1 MSNAKKI
8 SSVSAKRTLKNKRR
22 MTTVIVCLSM
32 FVIGVY
38 IDTIYGEG
46 VARQS
51 ILNFVS
57 GNAIKNPESSMV
69 QRDAI
74 SFENGME
81 YEAATFGNAFALS
94 TKDGIKYYNQ
104 VGDQRWSDTYNMI
117 SPKMVS
123 EGNWIAIADLSG
135 NNLRVYN
142 ANGLQFE
149 IQAKGNVL
157 QFALNEN
164 GFLSLITGQ
173 DGRFGVY
180 VYNNKGVL
188 IKERVE
194 ENDGLYPVASDIS
207 GDNRSFAVSYID
219 TSNVVPISRI
229 LFFYINQQ
237 DSQEY
242 TDSIFSASVE
252 KSDEL
257 IIKINYMKDDIL
269 AAVSDKSVYAIDS
282 DGVESWAFHLANI
295 VSQCDM
301 SNKDYIVLAFG
312 NERASAIVLDD
323 AVAFSKNSVVWLDTT
338 GRVRGQYESTEPIEH
353 ITSSASGIV
362 IGNNNNFIGIN
373 HSGKAS
379 WDYRS
384 TTDIY
389 DCIPMTTLRD
399 VMIIKK
405 QEAVILEM
413 DRIGQGII
421 EPIVRIDNENST
433 IIKNDN
439 DDFEYSED
447 FFVEIFDELETDS
460 SDEGSEDSGNSEGS
474 EGSGTIFNEVSNE
487 VVE

>member
-1 MSNAKKI
+1 MSNAKKV
-8 SSVSAKRTLKNKRR
+8 SSVSAKRTLRNKRR
-22 MTTVIVCLSM
+22 MTTLIVAFSM

-46 VARQS
+46 VASQS
-51 ILNFVS
+51 ILNFMS
-57 GNAIKNPESSMV
+57 GNSLKNPESSMV

-81 YEAATFGNAFALS
+81 YEASTFGNAFALS

-117 SPKMVS
+117 SPKMIS

-142 ANGLQFE
+142 NNGLQFD
-149 IQAKGNVL
+149 IQAKGNIL

-207 GDNRSFAVSYID
+207 SDNRSFAVSYID
-219 TSNVVPISRI
+219 TSNVVPVSRI
-229 LFFYINQQ
+229 LFFYINQE
-237 DSQEY
+237 DSLEY

-252 KSDEL
+252 KNDEL
-257 IIKINYMKDDIL
+257 IVKINYLDGDIL
-269 AAVSDKSVYAIDS
+269 GAVSDKSIYAIGS
-282 DGVESWAFHLANI
+282 DGIENWAFHFGNI

-301 SNKDYIVLAFG
+301 GNKSYIVLALG
-312 NERASAIVLDD
+312 NERASASVADD
-323 AVAFSKNSVVWLDTT
+323 AVVFPKNSVIWLDTT
-338 GRVRGQYESTEPIEH
+338 GRVRGEYESTEPIEH
-353 ITSSASGIV
+353 ITSSTAGIV

-373 HSGKAS
+373 HNGKAS

-399 VMIIKK
+399 VMLIKK

-439 DDFEYSED
+439 EGFEYSED
-447 FFVEIFDELETDS
+447 FFIEIFDELETDS
-460 SDEGSEDSGNSEGS
+460 SDEGSENPEGS
-474 EGSGTIFNEVSNE
+474 ENSGTIFNEVSNE